1 MYQAHDSYFRVFG
14 SPATERSSRSR
25 IKRVD
30 DYIDGRYQGGVT
42 RFSVFTSELVFH
54 PIRTSVVRNTSIK
67 SGPVDRAF
75 IRVKKRGGL
84 ESMFPG
90 LCDWPVRR

>member
-30 DYIDGRYQGGVT
+30 DYIDGRYQRRNSILVCSRVSLCSI
-42 RFSVFTSELVFH
+42 RFERQLCGTPRSNLDRLIAPLFVLKNAAGSNQCFV
-54 PIRTSVVRNTSIK
+54 
-67 SGPVDRAF
+67 SGT
-75 IRVKKRGGL
+75 L
-84 ESMFPG
+84 
-90 LCDWPVRR
+90 